1 MRKLNKKVQI
11 YRTMITGGGPNP
23 RLVSKQYLYSKAMYD
38 KGGLWCHIRDLT
50 RTEIVASDGVD
61 VQASVEILMNYNPSI
76 VENAVDLWV
85 EFMDV
90 RLNKTITYAISA
102 PADEF
107 DHVSRIIKLSAD
119 QRIDDNNYI
128 GAEYGK

>member
-1 MRKLNKKVQI
+1 MTGVQTCALPI
-11 YRTMITGGGPNP
+11 
-23 RLVSKQYLYSKAMYD
+23 
-38 KGGLWCHIRDLT
+38 
-50 RTEIVASDGVD
+50 
-61 VQASVEILMNYNPSI
+61 
-76 VENAVDLWV
+76 
-85 EFMDV
+85 
-90 RLNKTITYAISA
+90 YAISA